1 MEPSRDEILL
11 ATLESLKPTPSPA
24 FAAEL
29 DARVAAGFP
38 RESASTTAPFA
49 RLAAWLG
56 ALRPRQLVVG
66 GCAAAL
72 VALVVA
78 TVIVAAGSSSGVRDQ
93 IAVRS
98 GPAEPPASTGELNRT
113 PRQIEENFDAAGA
126 GKHSAS
132 GGPSN
137 AGAEYNGS
145 SGIEYEAGVPA
156 VGGAKSGGSAA
167 AEAPAAGGAEVE
179 STVTESTTTVPT
191 EKAGPNSGPYA
202 SQAHHRDVE
211 YAAEMVLGA
220 KPEDVGDAAGKVFD
234 AVHQYGGIVLD
245 SSVRGGSA
253 SDAGAEFEL
262 LIPSAKLG
270 DALAAFSGIAEV
282 RSRHETSNDIT
293 APTVT
298 TTELLQDSHARVES
312 LLNQLAETE
321 TEAEQEAVEAKLRA
335 ERRHAAV
342 LKSSLTNLRRRANF
356 SHVALRIESGAA
368 DSSSGAGGWD
378 VGDAFHDAGQILA
391 AAAGVAIV
399 GLAILGP
406 IALIALLVW
415 LGNRAWL
422 RQRRERALG

>member
-1 MEPSRDEILL
+1 MEPSRDEILF
-11 ATLESLKPTPSPA
+11 ATLESLRPAPSPA

-29 DARVAAGFP
+29 DARVATGFP
-38 RESASTTAPFA
+38 RESAPAASGAS
-49 RLAAWLG
+49 RLAAWARG
-56 ALRPRQLVVG
+56 LRPRRIVLAG
-66 GCAAAL
+66 GATALAAIGVAAVL
-72 VALVVA
+72 VASPSTRVNIDTSGGGNIEAGPVVSGSESSA
-78 TVIVAAGSSSGVRDQ
+78 GAPRHLDRTPKQIEEAFGAAGSGKPTADSDSS
-93 IAVRS
+93 S
-98 GPAEPPASTGELNRT
+98 SN
-113 PRQIEENFDAAGA
+113 GA
-126 GKHSAS
+126 GV
-132 GGPSN
+132 
-137 AGAEYNGS
+137 
-145 SGIEYEAGVPA
+145 EYEASAPTA
-156 VGGAKSGGSAA
+156 ASAGAAAGTAEMGSA
-167 AEAPAAGGAEVE
+167 EAGINDQYAP
-179 STVTESTTTVPT
+179 S
-191 EKAGPNSGPYA
+191 SGPYA

-211 YAAEMVLGA
+211 YAAEMVLGTE
-220 KPEDVGDAAGKVFD
+220 PEEVGDAAGKVFD
-234 AVHQYGGIVLD
+234 AVHRYGGIVLD
-245 SSVRGGSA
+245 SSVSGGSA

-270 DALAAFSGIAEV
+270 DALAAFSRIADV

-298 TTELLQDSHARVES
+298 TAELLQDSHARIES
-312 LLNQLAETE
+312 LLNELAETE
-321 TEAEQEAVEAKLRA
+321 TEAEREAVEAKLRS

-342 LKSSLTNLRRRANF
+342 LKSSLTNLQRRANF
-356 SHVALRIESGAA
+356 SHVSLRIESGAA